1 MFTLNTLRSKN
12 KDMNKDIFSVIP
24 AKAGIQSIL
33 KQLKKRKTF
42 SLQADGNSMLPLL
55 HPKDQVFY
63 KKIRFSKIKTN
74 DLVFVFQKTQPFT
87 HRVIYKT
94 DKYLITKG
102 DNNLES
108 DGKIYPQ
115 QIVGK
120 ITSVRRKN
128 KIIDPEMLYL
138 IQSSLYFKEI
148 VKIIEAFEKNK
159 VSYVFLKGLPVH
171 LYYEKIHPRRLYLD
185 ADVLVDKA
193 HYKTAVEIL
202 TKFGYKSTDSSLSP
216 TQKKLKNKTVEI
228 SFYKLVNGFPV
239 IFDVHLKPAFMM
251 TQIGNLEAL
260 YPQKLIDKLTNE
272 FLKNKQQLTINNQQ
286 FSILS
291 PPNLIIYLAL
301 HFFHHNFRGAFRLD
315 FLDKVIR
322 KCHPELVSGSR
333 NKFGMTGWEQI
344 TQKINRYHLQN
355 FVSPVFRLLKK
366 YYNTPLPV
374 PFLKTMEQFNNL
386 TMKQY
391 LKINIFSTSAGVR
404 RFFLLFSLSPF
415 PIFKK
420 ILVFF
425 NPQVIYLIVFILN
438 SKLKMLLKNV
448 LNRFILNL

>member
-12 KDMNKDIFSVIP
+12 KDMNKTIF
-24 AKAGIQSIL
+24 
-33 KQLKKRKTF
+33 KQLRKRKTF
-42 SLQADGNSMLPLL
+42 SLQADGESMVPLL
-55 HPKDQVFY
+55 HPRDLVNYQ
-63 KKIRFSKIKTN
+63 KISFSKIKTN
-74 DLVFVFQKTQPFT
+74 DLILVFKKNQAFT

-94 DKYLITKG
+94 DIYLITKG

-108 DGKIYPQ
+108 DGRILPQ
-115 QIVGK
+115 QIIGK
-120 ITSVRRKN
+120 VTSVKRQS
-128 KIIDPEMLYL
+128 KIFDPEMIYL

-159 VSYVFLKGLPVH
+159 VNYVFLKGLPIH
-171 LYYEKIHPRRLYLD
+171 LYFEKTHPRRLYLD
-185 ADVLVDKA
+185 ADVLIDKS
-193 HYKTAVEIL
+193 HYEIATEIL
-202 TKFGYKSTDSSLSP
+202 KKFGYKLADSSLSP
-216 TQKKLKNKTVEI
+216 TQKKLKDKTVEI
-228 SFYKLVNGFPV
+228 SFYKLINGFPV
-239 IFDVHLKPAFMM
+239 VFDIHLEVAFMM
-251 TQIGNLEAL
+251 TQIGNLDAL
-260 YPQKLIDKLTNE
+260 YPQKLIDQLTEE
-272 FLKNKQQLTINNQQ
+272 FLKEKKKVIING
-286 FSILS
+286 FGFHILS
-291 PPNLIIYLAL
+291 PVNLIIYLAL
-301 HFFHHNFRGAFRLD
+301 HFFHHNFTGAFRLEL
-315 FLDKVIR
+315 LDKVIR
-322 KCHPELVSGSR
+322 KCHPAKGGISKL
-333 NKFGMTGWEQI
+333 
-344 TQKINRYHLQN
+344 INEYHLQN
-355 FVSPVFRLLKK
+355 FISPVFRLLKK